1 MRISDWSSDV
11 CPADLPITI
20 AGEYNG
26 VPSGAT
32 SGDYDVNELYVEF
45 NVPLMRDGWL
55 GKSLDLSL
63 AERYS
68 DYSTFGGES
77 TGKIG
82 LRWQVADELL
92 LRGSFAEGFRA
103 PSIGELYGTLS
114 RFDATLVDPCS
125 GAGAKIGRATA
136 DGVPPGYTQP
146 HSQTSVVHSR

>member
-1 MRISDWSSDV
+1 MSGLLSTFLFVFFFKQKTAYEMRISDWSSDV
-11 CPADLPITI
+11 CSSDL
-20 AGEYNG
+20 
-26 VPSGAT
+26 

-103 PSIGELYGTLS
+103 PSIGELS
-114 RFDATLVDPCS
+114 E
-125 GAGAKIGRATA
+125 IGRASCRERCVSTCR
-136 DGVPPGYTQP
+136 
-146 HSQTSVVHSR
+146 SRWSPYHKKKKMTTN

>member
-11 CPADLPITI
+11 CSSDLPDPITI

-26 VPSGAT
+26 MPSGAT

-77 TGKIG
+77 TGKIR
-82 LRWQVADELL
+82 LRRQLA
-92 LRGSFAEGFRA
+92 AEQ
-103 PSIGELYGTLS
+103 
-114 RFDATLVDPCS
+114 
-125 GAGAKIGRATA
+125 IGRESCRERV
-136 DGVPPGYTQP
+136 GQ
-146 HSQTSVVHSR
+146 

>member
-1 MRISDWSSDV
+1 M
-11 CPADLPITI
+11 

-26 VPSGAT
+26 GPSGAT
-32 SGDYDVNELYVEF
+32 SGDYDVNGLYVEF

-77 TGKIG
+77 PGKIG

-92 LRGSFAEGFRA
+92 LRGSFAAGFRA
-103 PSIGELYGTLS
+103 PSISELYGPLS
-114 RFDATLVDPCS
+114 RFDTTRGEPLH
-125 GAGAKIGRATA
+125 GAGSPLPASLA
-136 DGVPPGYTQP
+136 PGGDSKSAGQGK
-146 HSQTSVVHSR
+146 

>member
-11 CPADLPITI
+11 CSSDL
-20 AGEYNG
+20 G

-92 LRGSFAEGFRA
+92 LRGSFAEGDRK
-103 PSIGELYGTLS
+103 STRLT
-114 RFDATLVDPCS
+114 
-125 GAGAKIGRATA
+125 
-136 DGVPPGYTQP
+136 
-146 HSQTSVVHSR
+146 HSH